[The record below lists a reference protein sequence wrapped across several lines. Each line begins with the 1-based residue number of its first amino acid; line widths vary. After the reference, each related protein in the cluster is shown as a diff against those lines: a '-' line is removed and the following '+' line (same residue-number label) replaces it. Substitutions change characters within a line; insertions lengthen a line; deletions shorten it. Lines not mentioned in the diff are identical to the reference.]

1 MLSLFGNSFH
11 LFYYLKKKLSTVL
24 PKDLQLDWE
33 AILESDPA
41 KFEKVIRTSW
51 LDKALSEAKTIK
63 LGNKDSVPVV
73 SEVVKTLRDAM
84 TMINMN

>member
-1 MLSLFGNSFH
+1 M
-11 LFYYLKKKLSTVL
+11 KKIFTTVL

-33 AILESDPA
+33 AILESDPS

-51 LDKALSEAKTIK
+51 LDEALSEAKTIK

-84 TMINMN
+84 TMINMD